1 MNQYQDLLEYIL
13 DNGELRKNRTDFDTH
28 SVFGYQT
35 RFDLREGFPAITT
48 KQLAWKG
55 VVSELLW
62 FLEGSNDERR
72 LAEIRYNKPREEIQD
87 KTTIWTAN
95 ADADYWAPKAKFKGD
110 LGSIYG
116 VQWRNWTSNG
126 VTVDQIK
133 ELVDGIKRDPYS
145 RRHIVN
151 AWNVAEL
158 PNMALPPC
166 HVMFQFYVSSK
177 KELSCQLYQRSADV
191 FLGTPFN
198 IASYALLL
206 HMIAQVT
213 GLTAKEFIYTI
224 GDAHIYVNHMEQVEE
239 QLQRKT
245 YALPTLWLNPDI
257 TDIDQFTMKDIR
269 LDNYKH
275 WPALKGEMAV

>member
-1 MNQYQDLLEYIL
+1 MKQYQDLLEHICN
-13 DNGELRKNRTDFDTH
+13 NGELRENRTDFDTY

-72 LAEIRYNKPREEIQD
+72 LAEIRYEKPREEIQE

-95 ADADYWAPKAKFKGD
+95 ADADYWALKAKFKGD

-133 ELVDGIKRDPYS
+133 ELVDGINRDPYS

-151 AWNVAEL
+151 AWNVADL

-166 HVMFQFYVSSK
+166 HVMFQFYVSSN
-177 KELSCQLYQRSADV
+177 KELSCQMYQRSADV
-191 FLGTPFN
+191 PLGTPFN
-198 IASYALLL
+198 IASYALLM
-206 HMIAQVT
+206 HMVAQVT
-213 GLTAKEFIYTI
+213 GLTPKEFIYTI
-224 GDAHIYVNHMEQVEE
+224 GDAHIYVNQMPGVRE
-239 QLQRKT
+239 QLRRKPLP
-245 YALPTLWLNPDI
+245 LPTLWLNPDI
-257 TDIDQFTMKDIR
+257 KDIDQFTMKDIE
-269 LDNYKH
+269 LVGYQSHPPIDF
-275 WPALKGEMAV
+275 PFAT

>member
-1 MNQYQDLLEYIL
+1 MKQYQDLLEHIRN
-13 DNGELRKNRTDFDTH
+13 NGELRENRTDFDTY

-166 HVMFQFYVSSK
+166 HVMFQFYVTSHN
-177 KELSCQLYQRSADV
+177 ELSCQLYQRSADV
-191 FLGTPFN
+191 PLGTPFN
-198 IASYALLL
+198 IASYALLM
-206 HMIAQVT
+206 HMVAQVT
-213 GLTAKEFIYTI
+213 GLTPKEFIYTI
-224 GDAHIYVNHMEQVEE
+224 GDAHIYANQMPGVRE
-239 QLQRKT
+239 QLRRKPLP
-245 YALPTLWLNPDI
+245 LPTLWLNPDI
-257 TDIDQFTMKDIR
+257 KDIDQFTMKDIE
-269 LDNYKH
+269 LVGYQSHPPIDF
-275 WPALKGEMAV
+275 PFAT

>member
-1 MNQYQDLLEYIL
+1 MKQYQDLLEYIL
-13 DNGELRKNRTDFDTH
+13 DNGELRENRTDFNTY

-72 LAEIRYNKPREEIQD
+72 LAEIRYSKPREEIQD

-95 ADADYWAPKAKFKGD
+95 ADADYWTPKAKFKGD

-166 HVMFQFYVSSK
+166 HVMFQFYVNSYN
-177 KELSCQLYQRSADV
+177 ELSCQLYQRSADV